1 MALLSLKKR
10 KEFFKALNLGEYNR
24 ENILKLQRKYFIRHK
39 DIDGVYGKNTDI
51 LLRHVY
57 NVLMYSDNFTPDE
70 FRCECCGK
78 YCTGYPD
85 RMRARTIKLAQQIR
99 TFYAKPMYITSG
111 LRCRK
116 INNMLAGSAS
126 QSKHLKGMAIDYYI
140 QGRTDSLTAR
150 KITINT
156 VKTFPEHEYSYGN
169 GIDSNGNHPSAVYM
183 GNAIHSQ
190 IK

>member
-24 ENILKLQRKYFIRHK
+24 ENIMKLQRKYFIRQK
-39 DIDGVYGKNTDI
+39 DIDGIYGRDTDI

-57 NVLMYSDNFTPDE
+57 NVLMYSENFTPDE
-70 FRCECCGK
+70 FRCECGGK
-78 YCTGYPD
+78 YCSGYPD
-85 RMRARTIKLAQQIR
+85 RMRAKTIKLAQQIR
-99 TFYAKPMYITSG
+99 TFYGKPMYITSG

-150 KITINT
+150 KLTINT
-156 VKTFPEHEYSYGN
+156 VKAFPEHEYSYGN